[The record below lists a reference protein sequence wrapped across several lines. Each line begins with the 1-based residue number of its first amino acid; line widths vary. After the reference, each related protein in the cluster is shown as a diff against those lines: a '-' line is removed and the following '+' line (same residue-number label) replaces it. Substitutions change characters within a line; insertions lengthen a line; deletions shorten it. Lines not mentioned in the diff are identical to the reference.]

1 VSITYLAPLIFVLH
15 NNCTHAN
22 VLEIVLAVGM
32 VTWTS
37 YTSQIAKIKL
47 DTQFEPKVWKKAS

>member
-1 VSITYLAPLIFVLH
+1 MFKIVVCPQVVL
-15 NNCTHAN
+15 AN

-37 YTSQIAKIKL
+37 FTSQIAKIKL
-47 DTQFEPKVWKKAS
+47 DTQFEPKV